1 MVRRCSY
8 CDEEG
13 HTLKGCREL
22 KAYNKLQASLPT
34 PDVVHIGHP
43 LKLGHAQPYLC
54 ATKKVRWPNKLWHD
68 NKFTDS
74 LPICEECLE
83 VYSATTGK
91 QLKSI

>member
-13 HTLKGCREL
+13 HTQKGCSEL

-34 PDVVHIGHP
+34 PDVIHLGNP
-43 LKLGHAQPYLC
+43 WKLGHPQPYLC
-54 ATKKVRWPNKLWHD
+54 TTNKVTWPNKLWLD
-68 NKFTDS
+68 EKFVSS
-74 LPICEECLE
+74 LPTCQECLE